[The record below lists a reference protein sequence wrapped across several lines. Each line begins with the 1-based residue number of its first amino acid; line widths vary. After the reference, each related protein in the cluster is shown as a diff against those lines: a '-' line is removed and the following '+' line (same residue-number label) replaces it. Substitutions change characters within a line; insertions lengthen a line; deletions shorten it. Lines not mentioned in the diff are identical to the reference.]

1 VQEHRGDILTARAT
15 GLTEGLAKGFVMEGE
30 RRKKQYDEEKEGS
43 QESMEVAYCQ
53 PNKNDESLGKQ
64 FGRFE
69 VAGGGSGEGA
79 GVFENTPR
87 SQVRGPPNTHVPSP
101 GFCRHSAPMWPH
113 MVRRS

>member
-1 VQEHRGDILTARAT
+1 MQEHRGDILTARAT
-15 GLTEGLAKGFVMEGE
+15 GLIEGLAKGFVMEGE

-53 PNKNDESLGKQ
+53 PNKNNESLGTQ

-113 MVRRS
+113 MLRRS